1 MIKTLGSIKNIDE
14 ARALSKLDFDI
25 VDIKD
30 VNDGA
35 LGYVGN
41 NQIELIAKAITN
53 KDLSV
58 TAGNYSHPNNI
69 EVEKKLKFLCSIG
82 IKYMKI
88 GIFNMNFLDQHAIF
102 LEKVSSYNIQTVGVI
117 FANKNLQLNDILEVC
132 KLDYDGLM
140 IDTVT
145 KSKMSTL
152 DILDRDFLMHFI
164 QECRKKNKFCGIS
177 GSINQDNIENAMQ
190 CKSDFIGFRGALCL
204 PTQRKYLDIKKCT
217 DILNKVRDINLKMY
231 QEAV

>member
-1 MIKTLGSIKNIDE
+1 MGSIKNIDE

-41 NQIELIAKAITN
+41 NQIELIAKTITN

-117 FANKNLQLNDILEVC
+117 FANKDLQ
-132 KLDYDGLM
+132 
-140 IDTVT
+140 T
-145 KSKMSTL
+145 S
-152 DILDRDFLMHFI
+152 
-164 QECRKKNKFCGIS
+164 
-177 GSINQDNIENAMQ
+177 
-190 CKSDFIGFRGALCL
+190 
-204 PTQRKYLDIKKCT
+204 
-217 DILNKVRDINLKMY
+217 
-231 QEAV
+231 